1 MHLVDPFAILAS
13 YKPRS
18 QANLKSCQGMNL
30 FKMLDERTKHPV
42 YQENMQ
48 AANTRV
54 GNTKYKYKYKYKG
67 GLDTET
73 NIFVRILFL
82 TCCVIRCASAF
93 LVKGQQPVA
102 QSNGVAGKGKVA
114 ASPHIECATFP
125 LSWKALNQIKKMKLN
140 LNQCLGSGR
149 PKKRLINQN

>member
-1 MHLVDPFAILAS
+1 MPRSPKNFPARAKLVRFGMHLVDPFAILAS

-54 GNTKYKYKYKYKG
+54 GNIKYKYKYKYKG
-67 GLDTET
+67 G
-73 NIFVRILFL
+73 
-82 TCCVIRCASAF
+82 
-93 LVKGQQPVA
+93 
-102 QSNGVAGKGKVA
+102 
-114 ASPHIECATFP
+114 
-125 LSWKALNQIKKMKLN
+125 
-140 LNQCLGSGR
+140 
-149 PKKRLINQN
+149 

>member
-1 MHLVDPFAILAS
+1 MKIQGLTTLN
-13 YKPRS
+13 
-18 QANLKSCQGMNL
+18 ANKDDITN
-30 FKMLDERTKHPV
+30 T
-42 YQENMQ
+42 NT
-48 AANTRV
+48 NTRV
-54 GNTKYKYKYKYKG
+54 GNTK
-67 GLDTET
+67 T